1 MKVLVSSD
9 TSCLI
14 NYEVL
19 KKNGIS
25 VFPLNVIIDGEEYLD
40 GVTIDQEF
48 LKNAMR
54 DNKVIKTST
63 PPLGQVVEYFE
74 KLFEEG
80 YDRIIHFTISS
91 KLSSMYDLFC
101 GVSRNYFDDKIIV
114 IDGYSVSTL
123 MLSHVLLANEE
134 VKKGTDIEKIVKMIE
149 ERKLDSYVIFVPENL
164 KALKNGGR
172 ISPAIAAI
180 GNTLGL
186 KPVIALK
193 EGELVKDSMTKNVR
207 KVFMD
212 RVDVIY
218 NDYPLEKYD
227 YTVIDFDAKESTLET
242 ICEHLK
248 NMLPNYKLV
257 RGIIPINVCAH
268 CGPGTIG
275 LLLTPKINGNSLN
288 DYI

>member
-1 MKVLVSSD
+1 MRVLVSAD

-19 KKNGIS
+19 KKNGVS
-25 VFPLNVIIDGEEYLD
+25 VFPLNVIVDGKEYLD

-48 LKNAMR
+48 LKNEMR
-54 DNKVIKTST
+54 NDKVIKTST

-74 KLFEEG
+74 KLFDEG

-101 GVSRNYFDDKIIV
+101 NVSKNYFDDKITV
-114 IDGYSVSTL
+114 IDSYSVSTL

-134 VKKGTDIEKIVKMIE
+134 VKKGTTIEKIVEMVE
-149 ERKLDSYVIFVPENL
+149 DRKLDSYIIFVPENL

-207 KVFMD
+207 KVFME
-212 RVDVIY
+212 RLETVY
-218 NDYPLEKYD
+218 PNYPLEKYD
-227 YTVIDFDAKESTLET
+227 YTIVEFDAKESTLEA
-242 ICEHLK
+242 INEYMNNL
-248 NMLPNYKLV
+248 LIDYKIV
-257 RGIIPINVCAH
+257 KGIIPINVCAH

-275 LLLTPKINGNSLN
+275 VIVSPKINGNSLN
-288 DYI
+288 NYL